1 VIFDSPED
9 ITAMCDCE
17 EGGCDPIRLR
27 PSDLIVYDLDGR
39 MLAAAI
45 RRAFH
50 FGELESAGFEE
61 VRSRLVGSWGV
72 RRSRVFFNVP
82 ISEKGL
88 LKEIERLCAAVP
100 DPFIVLTPTSR
111 FCTPMVERVLRL
123 QGCAHMALTGIVTLT
138 APGLLELVPA
148 AKNTVD
154 AVLGDFGRR
163 VAQGK
168 PLELAIARVEAKLDA
183 IAKSRE
189 QARTRSQDSTES
201 VARRALALVR
211 ELDTEQRLKEPS
223 LLTVFHLYCVKE
235 LSAAQIARHCGCSK
249 GTVIGRL
256 RMLARKPEYR
266 RQDCGGTPRNLS
278 AWRKR

>member
-1 VIFDSPED
+1 MANLWHSLEILSTQAALLMEWKQEFGDDFAAARAFLRPTQQQAESYPCSQAFACGCRHRVIFDSPED

-123 QGCAHMALTGIVTLT
+123 QGCAHMAADRDRHADGSWASGIGSCRQEHRGCRIRRFRK
-138 APGLLELVPA
+138 A
-148 AKNTVD
+148 
-154 AVLGDFGRR
+154 GR
-163 VAQGK
+163 
-168 PLELAIARVEAKLDA
+168 
-183 IAKSRE
+183 
-189 QARTRSQDSTES
+189 
-201 VARRALALVR
+201 
-211 ELDTEQRLKEPS
+211 
-223 LLTVFHLYCVKE
+223 
-235 LSAAQIARHCGCSK
+235 
-249 GTVIGRL
+249 
-256 RMLARKPEYR
+256 ARKALGIGHCTSR
-266 RQDCGGTPRNLS
+266 G
-278 AWRKR
+278 